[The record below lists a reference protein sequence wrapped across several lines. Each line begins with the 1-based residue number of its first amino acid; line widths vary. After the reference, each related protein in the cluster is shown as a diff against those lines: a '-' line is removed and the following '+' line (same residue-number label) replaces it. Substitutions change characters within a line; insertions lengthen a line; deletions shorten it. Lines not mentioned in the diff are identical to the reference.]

1 MHSFSITEIKAFVPA
16 KDFSL
21 SLVFYADMGFET
33 RSNAGGVAYLCC
45 DDCSF
50 LLQDFYVESHA
61 QNFMMHILV
70 ADVQAWYE
78 KFCSAKLVEKYQ
90 VRITPIKT
98 QPHFMR
104 DFTVSDPSGVCWV
117 IGENIPGGLHV

>member
-21 SLVFYADMGFET
+21 SLAVYADMGFEA
-33 RSNAGGVAYLCC
+33 RSNAGGIAYLGCN
-45 DDCSF
+45 DCSF

-78 KFCSAKLVEKYQ
+78 KLDLPPSDVHFFGLKKGYVQ
-90 VRITPIKT
+90 IIT
-98 QPHFMR
+98 
-104 DFTVSDPSGVCWV
+104 SGLSSVLAC
-117 IGENIPGGLHV
+117 GQRGAP